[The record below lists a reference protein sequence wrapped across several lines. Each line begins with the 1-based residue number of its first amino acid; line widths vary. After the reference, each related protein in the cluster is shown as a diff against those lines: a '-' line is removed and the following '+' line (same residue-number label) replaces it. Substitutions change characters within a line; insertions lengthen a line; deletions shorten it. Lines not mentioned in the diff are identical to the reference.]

1 MKHAPCAAVYAG
13 RESGRGRGGV
23 VSLHPRLVAHSL
35 MEQKMREKKRSCGAR
50 FVENEDKVLLITLS
64 VERSGDRALLATT
77 GGEKVSNRTISPPG

>member
-1 MKHAPCAAVYAG
+1 
-13 RESGRGRGGV
+13 
-23 VSLHPRLVAHSL
+23 